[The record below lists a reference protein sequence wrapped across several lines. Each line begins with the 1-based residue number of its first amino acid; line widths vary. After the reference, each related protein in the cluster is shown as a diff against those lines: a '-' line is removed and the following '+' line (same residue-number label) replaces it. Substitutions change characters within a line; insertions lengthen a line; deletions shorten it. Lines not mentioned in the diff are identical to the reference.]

1 MDLRT
6 KKTQHSIF
14 NAFLELRARYPLEK
28 ITVKELC
35 SKADIHKSTFY
46 AHYQDL
52 YDLADTLETEVVDQV
67 LDSIQNP
74 EYALERPA
82 EFIRELFRA
91 YHARDPLIQTLFS
104 GSRSGQLIEKT
115 ESGLHRL
122 IFQRRPEYQNNADL
136 QILLSCMIYGGYHA
150 YLRNRECGMERV
162 AEVLGRLA
170 EEAQVLFPPFPP
182 DPSKPPL
189 TSE

>member
-6 KKTQHSIF
+6 EKTRQSIF
-14 NAFLELRARYPLEK
+14 NAFLELRARCPLEK

-35 SKADIHKSTFY
+35 AKAVIHKSTFY

-91 YHARDPLIQTLFS
+91 YHARDALIQTLFS

-115 ESGLHRL
+115 EAGLNRL
-122 IFQRRPEYQNNADL
+122 IFQRRLEYRDNVDL

-170 EEAQVLFPPFPP
+170 EEAQALFPPLPP
-182 DPSKPPL
+182 DQSKPPL
-189 TSE
+189 TSR